1 MSLKKEYL
9 KDVRDLTA
17 YRKALLFRKGMYSI
31 LDRLPSS
38 NEFMKA
44 DIRKASCALCS
55 NLAEGNG
62 NYYYERE
69 FHHYDIG
76 LCKLAKCQSYLHLL
90 FGLETITEQVYKKLQ
105 ELALEIKRM
114 VIRLMEEVEELPIN
128 EVEPNKIYPF
138 EQSLNVINSDSAIYQ
153 EVRLFQGNIRNMV
166 KKVPFEIEHD
176 NLIDQ
181 IIRSSN
187 SIYENLLRTK
197 NISSPGEIY
206 YYLNI
211 GIASTVETNS
221 WLDISVMENYISKE
235 EYVLLDNESRKIQKK
250 MIQMINQINKQPTP
264 L

>member
-1 MSLKKEYL
+1 MSPKKEYL

-31 LDRLPSS
+31 LNSLSSS
-38 NEFMKA
+38 NDFMKV

-69 FHHYDIG
+69 FHHYDIA
-76 LCKLAKCQSYLHLL
+76 LCKLAKCQSYLSLL

-105 ELALEIKRM
+105 ELALEVRRM
-114 VIRLMEEVEELPIN
+114 IIRLMEQIEELPIN
-128 EVEPNKIYPF
+128 EVEPDETYPI
-138 EQSLNVINSDSAIYQ
+138 EQSFNLINKDSTVYQ
-153 EVRLFQGNIRNMV
+153 EVRLFQGSIRNMV
-166 KKVPFEIEHD
+166 KKVPYEIEHD

-197 NISSPGEIY
+197 DISSPGKMF

-211 GIASTVETNS
+211 TIASSVETNS
-221 WLDISVMENYISKE
+221 WLDISAMEHYITKE
-235 EYVLLDNESRKIQKK
+235 QYKCLDNELRKIQKK
-250 MIQMINQINKQPTP
+250 IIRMINQFNKQPTP